1 MYIDKI
7 INKLSPSL
15 ILCLAGWS
23 TSPELFRHLEVP
35 EQTDLWIAY
44 DYRTLA
50 FEETF
55 APYKEVHLV
64 AWSLGVWVATRLW
77 AGHRSFTTATA
88 LNGTPFPMHDTLGI
102 PTAIFEGT
110 LHHISE
116 EGMRRFNRRM
126 CGDKETFNRYSELS
140 PRPLE
145 EIKEELES
153 LYNQILPEKLESA
166 DPRIST
172 FWDQAI
178 LSTEDKIPGNQ
189 PPELL
194 ARPLPH
200 PRDQGASSSF
210 LPLSIMERIM
220 EVIEQERIRRRF
232 SQAVNT
238 YDDHADAQKRICAH
252 LVQLLT
258 AYTSSHFR
266 RVLEIGCGSGG
277 FTRLLKQECQIEEWV
292 LNDLCETWQSA
303 IEELFP
309 SATPLFLAGDAER
322 LAFPGTFDL
331 IASASALQWMKD
343 LPRFL
348 HKLSSTLSPGGM
360 LAFNTFTPDNLHE
373 IKELTG
379 EGLTYP
385 TAGQL
390 REWLSTYFRIVHEE
404 EGNIALTFRHPLEV
418 LRHLKYTGVT
428 ANASCVWTR
437 GKQERFCRDYQE
449 RFPSADGGVTLT
461 YRPLYILVVKR

>member
-1 MYIDKI
+1 
-7 INKLSPSL
+7 
-15 ILCLAGWS
+15 
-23 TSPELFRHLEVP
+23 
-35 EQTDLWIAY
+35 
-44 DYRTLA
+44 
-50 FEETF
+50 
-55 APYKEVHLV
+55 
-64 AWSLGVWVATRLW
+64 
-77 AGHRSFTTATA
+77 
-88 LNGTPFPMHDTLGI
+88 MHDTLGI

-166 DPRIST
+166 DPRISA
-172 FWDQAI
+172 FWI
-178 LSTEDKIPGNQ
+178 KPSCPPKIRYSRQ
-189 PPELL
+189 PTSGTTGKAVAPSKRSRRLI
-194 ARPLPH
+194 
-200 PRDQGASSSF
+200 F
-210 LPLSIMERIM
+210 LFTTINHGTNYGSNRTRTDPPAFQPS
-220 EVIEQERIRRRF
+220 
-232 SQAVNT
+232 VNT
-238 YDDHADAQKRICAH
+238 YDDHAEAQKRICAH

-258 AYTSSHFR
+258 VYTSSHFR

-309 SATPLFLAGDAER
+309 SAPPLFLAGDAER

-348 HKLSSTLSPGGM
+348 HKLSSTLSPGGI

-404 EGNIALTFRHPLEV
+404 EGNIALTFQHPLEV

-428 ANASCVWTR
+428 ANASSVWTR

>member
-1 MYIDKI
+1 
-7 INKLSPSL
+7 
-15 ILCLAGWS
+15 
-23 TSPELFRHLEVP
+23 
-35 EQTDLWIAY
+35 
-44 DYRTLA
+44 
-50 FEETF
+50 
-55 APYKEVHLV
+55 
-64 AWSLGVWVATRLW
+64 
-77 AGHRSFTTATA
+77 
-88 LNGTPFPMHDTLGI
+88 
-102 PTAIFEGT
+102 
-110 LHHISE
+110 
-116 EGMRRFNRRM
+116 
-126 CGDKETFNRYSELS
+126 
-140 PRPLE
+140 
-145 EIKEELES
+145 
-153 LYNQILPEKLESA
+153 
-166 DPRIST
+166 
-172 FWDQAI
+172 
-178 LSTEDKIPGNQ
+178 
-189 PPELL
+189 
-194 ARPLPH
+194 
-200 PRDQGASSSF
+200 
-210 LPLSIMERIM
+210 M

-238 YDDHADAQKRICAH
+238 YDDHAEAQKRICAH

-258 AYTSSHFR
+258 VYTSSHFR

-292 LNDLCETWQSA
+292 LND
-303 IEELFP
+303 
-309 SATPLFLAGDAER
+309 PLFLAGDAER

-348 HKLSSTLSPGGM
+348 HKLSSTLSPGGI

-428 ANASCVWTR
+428 ANASRVWTR
-437 GKQERFCRDYQE
+437 QKIKVR
-449 RFPSADGGVTLT
+449 
-461 YRPLYILVVKR
+461 

>member
-1 MYIDKI
+1 
-7 INKLSPSL
+7 
-15 ILCLAGWS
+15 
-23 TSPELFRHLEVP
+23 
-35 EQTDLWIAY
+35 
-44 DYRTLA
+44 
-50 FEETF
+50 
-55 APYKEVHLV
+55 
-64 AWSLGVWVATRLW
+64 
-77 AGHRSFTTATA
+77 
-88 LNGTPFPMHDTLGI
+88 
-102 PTAIFEGT
+102 
-110 LHHISE
+110 
-116 EGMRRFNRRM
+116 
-126 CGDKETFNRYSELS
+126 
-140 PRPLE
+140 
-145 EIKEELES
+145 
-153 LYNQILPEKLESA
+153 
-166 DPRIST
+166 
-172 FWDQAI
+172 
-178 LSTEDKIPGNQ
+178 
-189 PPELL
+189 
-194 ARPLPH
+194 
-200 PRDQGASSSF
+200 
-210 LPLSIMERIM
+210 M

-238 YDDHADAQKRICAH
+238 YDDHAEAQKRICAH

-258 AYTSSHFR
+258 VYTSSHFR

-309 SATPLFLAGDAER
+309 SAPPLFLAGDAER

-343 LPRFL
+343 LPHFL

-390 REWLSTYFRIVHEE
+390 REWLSTGFRIVHEE
-404 EGNIALTFRHPLEV
+404 EGNISLTFRHPLEV

>member
-1 MYIDKI
+1 
-7 INKLSPSL
+7 
-15 ILCLAGWS
+15 
-23 TSPELFRHLEVP
+23 
-35 EQTDLWIAY
+35 
-44 DYRTLA
+44 
-50 FEETF
+50 
-55 APYKEVHLV
+55 
-64 AWSLGVWVATRLW
+64 
-77 AGHRSFTTATA
+77 
-88 LNGTPFPMHDTLGI
+88 
-102 PTAIFEGT
+102 
-110 LHHISE
+110 
-116 EGMRRFNRRM
+116 
-126 CGDKETFNRYSELS
+126 
-140 PRPLE
+140 
-145 EIKEELES
+145 
-153 LYNQILPEKLESA
+153 
-166 DPRIST
+166 
-172 FWDQAI
+172 
-178 LSTEDKIPGNQ
+178 
-189 PPELL
+189 
-194 ARPLPH
+194 
-200 PRDQGASSSF
+200 
-210 LPLSIMERIM
+210 M

-258 AYTSSHFR
+258 VYTSSHFR

-292 LNDLCETWQSA
+292 LNDLCEIWQSA

-309 SATPLFLAGDAER
+309 SAPPLFLAGDAER

-404 EGNIALTFRHPLEV
+404 EGNIALTFQHPLEV

-428 ANASCVWTR
+428 ANASRVWTR
-437 GKQERFCRDYQE
+437 GKQERFCWDYQE

>member
-1 MYIDKI
+1 
-7 INKLSPSL
+7 
-15 ILCLAGWS
+15 
-23 TSPELFRHLEVP
+23 
-35 EQTDLWIAY
+35 
-44 DYRTLA
+44 
-50 FEETF
+50 
-55 APYKEVHLV
+55 
-64 AWSLGVWVATRLW
+64 
-77 AGHRSFTTATA
+77 
-88 LNGTPFPMHDTLGI
+88 
-102 PTAIFEGT
+102 
-110 LHHISE
+110 
-116 EGMRRFNRRM
+116 
-126 CGDKETFNRYSELS
+126 
-140 PRPLE
+140 
-145 EIKEELES
+145 
-153 LYNQILPEKLESA
+153 
-166 DPRIST
+166 
-172 FWDQAI
+172 
-178 LSTEDKIPGNQ
+178 
-189 PPELL
+189 
-194 ARPLPH
+194 
-200 PRDQGASSSF
+200 
-210 LPLSIMERIM
+210 M

-238 YDDHADAQKRICAH
+238 YDDHAEAQKRICAH

-258 AYTSSHFR
+258 VYTSSHFR

-309 SATPLFLAGDAER
+309 SAPPLFLAGDAER

-348 HKLSSTLSPGGM
+348 HKLSSTLSPGGIM
-360 LAFNTFTPDNLHE
+360 AFNTFTPDNLHE

-404 EGNIALTFRHPLEV
+404 EGNIALTFQHPLEV

-428 ANASCVWTR
+428 ANASRVWTR

>member
-1 MYIDKI
+1 
-7 INKLSPSL
+7 
-15 ILCLAGWS
+15 
-23 TSPELFRHLEVP
+23 
-35 EQTDLWIAY
+35 
-44 DYRTLA
+44 
-50 FEETF
+50 
-55 APYKEVHLV
+55 
-64 AWSLGVWVATRLW
+64 
-77 AGHRSFTTATA
+77 
-88 LNGTPFPMHDTLGI
+88 
-102 PTAIFEGT
+102 
-110 LHHISE
+110 
-116 EGMRRFNRRM
+116 
-126 CGDKETFNRYSELS
+126 
-140 PRPLE
+140 
-145 EIKEELES
+145 
-153 LYNQILPEKLESA
+153 
-166 DPRIST
+166 
-172 FWDQAI
+172 
-178 LSTEDKIPGNQ
+178 
-189 PPELL
+189 
-194 ARPLPH
+194 
-200 PRDQGASSSF
+200 
-210 LPLSIMERIM
+210 M

-348 HKLSSTLSPGGM
+348 HKLSSTLSPG
-360 LAFNTFTPDNLHE
+360 ACCFQHLHARQPSRDQG
-373 IKELTG
+373 TDRRR
-379 EGLTYP
+379 LTYP

>member
-1 MYIDKI
+1 MGSHPA
-7 INKLSPSL
+7 LGRPP
-15 ILCLAGWS
+15 ILY
-23 TSPELFRHLEVP
+23 H
-35 EQTDLWIAY
+35 
-44 DYRTLA
+44 
-50 FEETF
+50 
-55 APYKEVHLV
+55 
-64 AWSLGVWVATRLW
+64 
-77 AGHRSFTTATA
+77 ATA

-166 DPRIST
+166 IRGYPPSGIKPSCPP
-172 FWDQAI
+172 
-178 LSTEDKIPGNQ
+178 KIRYSRQ
-189 PPELL
+189 PTSRNYWQGPL
-194 ARPLPH
+194 AH
-200 PRDQGASSSF
+200 PRDSKGAF
-210 LPLSIMERIM
+210 NLPFYHYFNHGRIM

-238 YDDHADAQKRICAH
+238 YDDHAEAQKRICAH

-258 AYTSSHFR
+258 VYTSSHFR

-309 SATPLFLAGDAER
+309 SAPPLFLAGDAER

-348 HKLSSTLSPGGM
+348 HSYRPPYRPE
-360 LAFNTFTPDNLHE
+360 A
-373 IKELTG
+373 
-379 EGLTYP
+379 Y
-385 TAGQL
+385 
-390 REWLSTYFRIVHEE
+390 WLSTPSRRT
-404 EGNIALTFRHPLEV
+404 TF
-418 LRHLKYTGVT
+418 
-428 ANASCVWTR
+428 TR
-437 GKQERFCRDYQE
+437 SRN
-449 RFPSADGGVTLT
+449 
-461 YRPLYILVVKR
+461 

>member
-1 MYIDKI
+1 
-7 INKLSPSL
+7 
-15 ILCLAGWS
+15 
-23 TSPELFRHLEVP
+23 
-35 EQTDLWIAY
+35 
-44 DYRTLA
+44 
-50 FEETF
+50 
-55 APYKEVHLV
+55 
-64 AWSLGVWVATRLW
+64 
-77 AGHRSFTTATA
+77 
-88 LNGTPFPMHDTLGI
+88 
-102 PTAIFEGT
+102 
-110 LHHISE
+110 
-116 EGMRRFNRRM
+116 
-126 CGDKETFNRYSELS
+126 
-140 PRPLE
+140 
-145 EIKEELES
+145 
-153 LYNQILPEKLESA
+153 
-166 DPRIST
+166 
-172 FWDQAI
+172 
-178 LSTEDKIPGNQ
+178 
-189 PPELL
+189 
-194 ARPLPH
+194 
-200 PRDQGASSSF
+200 
-210 LPLSIMERIM
+210 M

-238 YDDHADAQKRICAH
+238 YDDHAEAQKRICAH
-252 LVQLLT
+252 LVQLLA

-309 SATPLFLAGDAER
+309 SAPPLFLAGDAER

-331 IASASALQWMKD
+331 IASASSLQWMKD

-348 HKLSSTLSPGGM
+348 HKLSSILSPGGI

-373 IKELTG
+373 IKEL
-379 EGLTYP
+379 
-385 TAGQL
+385 
-390 REWLSTYFRIVHEE
+390 EWLSADFRIVHEE

-428 ANASCVWTR
+428 ANASHVWTR